1 MADVPDPATRASAN
15 LYVDTSIKVVWSR
28 RTDDTRLYGS
38 SVIATAKR
46 RHLAREDSVAN
57 GAVRYV
63 GKFTSKKDAVAWI
76 NAHPR
81 LTKPEDTMD
90 EPQHADRSC

>member
-1 MADVPDPATRASAN
+1 MFPIPPHEQAQTSTLIP
-15 LYVDTSIKVVWSR
+15 SIKVVWSR

-38 SVIATAKR
+38 SVITTAKR
-46 RHLAREDSVAN
+46 RHLAREIVWPS
-57 GAVRYV
+57 GAARYV

-90 EPQHADRSC
+90 KPHDADR

>member
-1 MADVPDPATRASAN
+1 MFPIPPHEQAQTST
-15 LYVDTSIKVVWSR
+15 LISSIKVVWSR

-90 EPQHADRSC
+90 EPQLDL